1 MRAEPDAQSWFGP
14 SLLEPGLE
22 QADQPEEF
30 ERIWR
35 GFMTARVTLGLVLL
49 LLQSTIYVLGNTQDT
64 TLILICTAYF
74 AAALAVRVLAKPK
87 ALSTRLDLQWL
98 STIGVDILAFAALQ
112 FTHGSSINYAPLF
125 ALPVLVASIL
135 GSLLMALGAAA
146 SVTLLLFAYAAWLSL
161 LGPGDTP
168 AYFLQAALT
177 GAGCFSISFLAH
189 LIASRLAH
197 VEQRAQR
204 SHLAARVQRLVNEL
218 IIESLTDGV
227 LVVDPSGLVRAAN
240 PAARRLIGPER
251 VLRDNTFD
259 LTAREGWQG
268 LVDLMRSSF
277 TQNAAQRSDVTI
289 HHRGQGPRR
298 VQVRT
303 QLTESQE
310 GSAESLCVMFLQ
322 DQREMD
328 ARMRTEKLA
337 SMGRMSAAVAHEIRN
352 PLAAIAQANAL
363 LDEDLSDPKQRQL
376 TEMVKQNAL
385 RLAKIVDEVLDIS
398 RVQHQDLGTSATAVN
413 LNEAAARMCLDWQAQ
428 TASQTMLDLS
438 LAPDTPLVKFET
450 EHLRR
455 ILVNLLDN
463 ARRYASRQPHS
474 IQVAAGLSAMG
485 QYYLSV
491 WSNGAPMDQS
501 VERHLFEPF
510 FSSESR
516 SSGLGLYICRELC
529 EGHGATIAYYRA
541 PRPMGVNLQD
551 GNEFLVTF
559 QSAPASL
566 AVSLTGDNTE
576 LKPWLQTQR

>member
-1 MRAEPDAQSWFGP
+1 MRPEPDAQSWFGP
-14 SLLEPGLE
+14 SLLEPGVE
-22 QADQPEEF
+22 QADKPEEF
-30 ERIWR
+30 ERVWR

-64 TLILICTAYF
+64 TLILICAAYF
-74 AAALAVRVLAKPK
+74 GAALGVRVLAKPR
-87 ALSTRLDLQWL
+87 ALGSALDLQWL
-98 STIGVDILAFAALQ
+98 GTIGVDILVFAALQ
-112 FTHGSSINYAPLF
+112 FTQGSSINYAPLF

-135 GSLLMALGAAA
+135 GSLLIAMGAAA
-146 SVTLLLFAYAAWLSL
+146 SVTLWLFAYAAWLSIQN
-161 LGPGDTP
+161 PGDTT

-189 LIASRLAH
+189 QIASRLANM
-197 VEQRAQR
+197 EQRAQR
-204 SHLAARVQRLVNEL
+204 SQLAARVQRLVNEL

-227 LVVDPSGLVRAAN
+227 LVVDPRGLVRAAN

-259 LTAREGWQG
+259 LNARAGWQG
-268 LVDLMRSSF
+268 LMDLMQSSF
-277 TQNAAQRSDVTI
+277 ALNTPQRSDVTI
-289 HHRGQGPRR
+289 HHQGQGPRR

-310 GSAESLCVMFLQ
+310 GDTESLCVMFLQ
-322 DQREMD
+322 DQREME

-352 PLAAIAQANAL
+352 PLAAITQANAL

-376 TEMVKQNAL
+376 TGMVSQNAL

-398 RVQHQDLGTSATAVN
+398 RVQHQDLANT
-413 LNEAAARMCLDWQAQ
+413 AAAVPLSDAAERICLDWQAQ
-428 TASQTMLDLS
+428 TASPNMLDLC
-438 LAPDTPLVKFET
+438 LTPNMPAVKFET

-474 IQVAAGLSAMG
+474 IQVTAGLSAMG
-485 QYYLSV
+485 QSYLSV
-491 WSNGAPMDQS
+491 WSDGAPMDQS

-541 PRPMGVNLQD
+541 TRHMDGSPQG

-559 QSAPASL
+559 QSAPQASRP
-566 AVSLTGDNTE
+566 A
-576 LKPWLQTQR
+576 

>member
-1 MRAEPDAQSWFGP
+1 MRAKPDAQSWFGP
-14 SLLEPGLE
+14 SLLEPGSD
-22 QADQPEEF
+22 QADKPEEF
-30 ERIWR
+30 ERVWR

-49 LLQSTIYVLGNTQDT
+49 ALQSTIYVLGNTQDT
-64 TLILICTAYF
+64 TLILICAAYF
-74 AAALAVRVLAKPK
+74 AAALAVRVFAKPR
-87 ALSTRLDLQWL
+87 ALSSSLDLQWL
-98 STIGVDILAFAALQ
+98 STIGVDILTFAALQ

-135 GSLLMALGAAA
+135 GSLVMALGTAAG
-146 SVTLLLFAYAAWLSL
+146 VTLLLFAYAAWLSL
-161 LGPGDTP
+161 EVPGDTT

-189 LIASRLAH
+189 QMASRLAN
-197 VEQRAQR
+197 VEQLAQR
-204 SHLAARVQRLVNEL
+204 NQLAARVQRLVNEL
-218 IIESLTDGV
+218 IVESLTDGV

-259 LTAREGWQG
+259 LAAREGWQG
-268 LVDLMRSSF
+268 LMDLMRSSF
-277 TQNAAQRSDVTI
+277 TQKEPQRSDVTI

-303 QLTESQE
+303 QLTASQE
-310 GSAESLCVMFLQ
+310 GGTESLCVMFLQ
-322 DQREMD
+322 DQREME

-352 PLAAIAQANAL
+352 PLAAITQANAL

-376 TEMVKQNAL
+376 TEMIKQNSL
-385 RLAKIVDEVLDIS
+385 RLAKIVNEVLDIS
-398 RVQHQDLGTSATAVN
+398 RVQRQDLANSVSAIN
-413 LNEAAARMCLDWQAQ
+413 LNETVARVCLDWQTQ
-428 TASQTMLDLS
+428 TASQSMLDLS
-438 LAPDTPLVKFET
+438 LAPDTPLVRFEA

-455 ILVNLLDN
+455 VLVNLLDN

-474 IQVAAGLSAMG
+474 IQVTAGLTTMG
-485 QYYLSV
+485 QCDLSV

-529 EGHGATIAYYRA
+529 EGHGASIAHHRSTK
-541 PRPMGVNLQD
+541 PMGNAEQE

-566 AVSLTGDNTE
+566 SAALTGDNTV
-576 LKPWLQTQR
+576 LKPWPQTQR

>member
-1 MRAEPDAQSWFGP
+1 MKPEPDAQSWFGP
-14 SLLEPGLE
+14 AVLESVVE
-22 QADQPEEF
+22 QADQPGEF
-30 ERIWR
+30 ERVWR

-49 LLQSTIYVLGNTQDT
+49 VLQSTIYTLGNTQDP

-74 AAALAVRVLAKPK
+74 GATLAVRVFAKPR
-87 ALSTRLDLQWL
+87 ALSTTLDLQWL
-98 STIGVDILAFAALQ
+98 STIGVDILTFAALQ

-161 LGPGDTP
+161 QVPGDTT

-177 GAGCFSISFLAH
+177 GAGCFSVTFLAH
-189 LIASRLAH
+189 QMASRLAK
-197 VEQRAQR
+197 VEQQAQR
-204 SHLAARVQRLVNEL
+204 SQLAVRVQRLVNEL
-218 IIESLTDGV
+218 IVESLTDGV

-251 VLRDNTFD
+251 VLRDNSFN
-259 LTAREGWQG
+259 LAEHEGWQG
-268 LVDLMRSSF
+268 LLDLMQRSF
-277 TQNAAQRSDVTI
+277 TQSQSLRSDVTI
-289 HHRGQGPRR
+289 RHQGQGPRR

-303 QLTESQE
+303 QLTESHE
-310 GSAESLCVMFLQ
+310 DGAESLCVMFLQ
-322 DQREMD
+322 DQREME
-328 ARMRTEKLA
+328 ARTRTEKLA

-352 PLAAIAQANAL
+352 PLAAITQANAL

-398 RVQHQDLGTSATAVN
+398 RVQSQDLASSATAIH
-413 LNEAAARMCLDWQAQ
+413 LNDAVARVCLDWQAQ
-428 TASQTMLDLS
+428 TASPDMLDLS
-438 LAPDTPLVKFET
+438 LALGTPLVKFET
-450 EHLRR
+450 DHLRR

-463 ARRYASRQPHS
+463 ARRYASHRPHS
-474 IQVAAGLSAMG
+474 IQVAAGLSALG

-491 WSNGAPMDQS
+491 WSDGVSMDQS

-516 SSGLGLYICRELC
+516 SSGLGLYICRQLC
-529 EGHGATIAYYRA
+529 EGHGATIGYDRA
-541 PRPMGVNLQD
+541 PRPMGDTMQD

-559 QSAPASL
+559 RTA
-566 AVSLTGDNTE
+566 TI
-576 LKPWLQTQR
+576 